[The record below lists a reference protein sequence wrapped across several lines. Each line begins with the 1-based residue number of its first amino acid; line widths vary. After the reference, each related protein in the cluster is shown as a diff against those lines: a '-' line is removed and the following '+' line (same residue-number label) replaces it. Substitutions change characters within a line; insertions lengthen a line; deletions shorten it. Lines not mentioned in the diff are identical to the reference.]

1 MLGIGFAP
9 VFFRSLFFMAII
21 FVVMIVVME
30 EHRKPKIQDESK
42 VKALIPQ
49 FSTGNF
55 LQNLEYQLR
64 MIHMADTAEQVR
76 FFAVCDLTGTVER
89 YQNVVDCCIC
99 GVRFLKAEAVEDRYR
114 LSVEVKMRLT
124 QDTGSKIRNRYEKL
138 RLELEGRQEIV
149 TQHGKALREYKC
161 PNCGGSV
168 DILGGGVCDSCNV
181 AVDYRN
187 FGWIITSYTNL
198 GQPENQP
205 TAPISIDFAS
215 LKSINDDVIGWIY
228 MEALP
233 QISYPVV
240 QGEDNNTYLHQTYEK
255 NYNFAGTI
263 FIDYENKRDF
273 SDCNTLVYG
282 HNMKNGSM
290 FGMLKKYRADE
301 TLYNTSKYFW
311 ILTPEKNYRYEI
323 IAAYTTSVNSETYTL
338 FKGPGSE
345 FLEYEKKMFQNS
357 EIQTD
362 ASAEDADVKDKIVTL
377 STCTGNQATRFV
389 VQGKRV
395 NAVDPQ

>member
-1 MLGIGFAP
+1 MSRKDKEKKKKTTGDYILTFVLIAAIC
-9 VFFRSLFFMAII
+9 VFCYAAF
-21 FVVMIVVME
+21 
-30 EHRKPKIQDESK
+30 
-42 VKALIPQ
+42 
-49 FSTGNF
+49 
-55 LQNLEYQLR
+55 NLYH
-64 MIHMADTAEQVR
+64 IYT
-76 FFAVCDLTGTVER
+76 
-89 YQNVVDCCIC
+89 
-99 GVRFLKAEAVEDRYR
+99 
-114 LSVEVKMRLT
+114 
-124 QDTGSKIRNRYEKL
+124 
-138 RLELEGRQEIV
+138 
-149 TQHGKALREYKC
+149 EYKKGTDEY
-161 PNCGGSV
+161 NS
-168 DILGGGVCDSCNV
+168 ISEM
-181 AVDYRN
+181 AVTERDPDN
-187 FGWIITSYTNL
+187 TEDL

-345 FLEYEKKMFQNS
+345 F
-357 EIQTD
+357 
-362 ASAEDADVKDKIVTL
+362 
-377 STCTGNQATRFV
+377 
-389 VQGKRV
+389 
-395 NAVDPQ
+395 